1 MGQDTTVTI
10 LGSLSLVFT
19 VATFVFF
26 VLVIEW
32 SRKLKR
38 YRTLLTLTRASRGK
52 FNISDFRHNLTYG
65 GQIPLSEEQ
74 AIRIAESIPVDD
86 SAWDSDDELTDDGI
100 ANANLRSDISQ
111 QSFQELRDRLVRNR
125 IKGAIEEKTNIEQ
138 ILNKTQNE
146 GLLEKLR
153 QQR

>member
-19 VATFVFF
+19 VATFVFL

-52 FNISDFRHNLTYG
+52 FNLADFRHNLTYG

-74 AIRIAESIPVDD
+74 AICIAENIPVDD
-86 SAWDSDDELTDDGI
+86 SAWDSEDELTDDGI
-100 ANANLRSDISQ
+100 ANANLRRDIAQ

-125 IKGAIEEKTNIEQ
+125 IKTAIQDKTNIEQ
-138 ILNKTQNE
+138 ILQNTE
-146 GLLEKLR
+146 NQDLLKKL